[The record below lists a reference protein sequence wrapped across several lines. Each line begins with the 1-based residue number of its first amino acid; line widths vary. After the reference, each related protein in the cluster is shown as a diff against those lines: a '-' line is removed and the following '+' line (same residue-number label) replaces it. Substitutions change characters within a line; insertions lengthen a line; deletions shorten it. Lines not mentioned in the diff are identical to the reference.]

1 VAQRHAWLLFGTD
14 TPSSPTY
21 ANPPGLNGWMEMRHL
36 ADAGVT
42 PEQILQAATLSNAHA
57 LKLDREI
64 GTVQI
69 GKRANLLLVRANP
82 RKTIEAYQEIAKHAS
97 IRSRISGR
105 GERG

>member
-1 VAQRHAWLLFGTD
+1 
-14 TPSSPTY
+14 
-21 ANPPGLNGWMEMRHL
+21 MEMRHL
-36 ADAGVT
+36 ADAGLT